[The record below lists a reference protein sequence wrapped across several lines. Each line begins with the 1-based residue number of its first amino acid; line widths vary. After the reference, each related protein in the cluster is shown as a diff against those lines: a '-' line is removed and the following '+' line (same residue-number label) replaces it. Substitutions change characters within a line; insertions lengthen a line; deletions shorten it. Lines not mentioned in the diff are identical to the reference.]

1 MKEEIDWWKVA
12 TVMLLV
18 FNLTMIAYSI
28 VENEKQIKTHVG
40 EFDPEVY
47 EFVQDV
53 LLNDYEYV
61 QIYNT
66 KTNET
71 YLMHGG
77 INGNS

>member
-1 MKEEIDWWKVA
+1 MKEEINWWKVA
-12 TVMLLV
+12 GVILLILNV
-18 FNLTMIAYSI
+18 FLI
-28 VENEKQIKTHVG
+28 VHYTIQNEQKVKTHVG

-66 KTNET
+66 KTNQT